1 MALHVEQRHRRDGR
15 ADHAGEG
22 VERKHL
28 AEPFRRRV
36 MRQQRIVGRVKHG
49 VAEAGDAVHRDEHP
63 VRIDDAGDRIGDA
76 ADSASPAISTT
87 RAPMRSTR
95 KPTGVCNTPET
106 TLNTVSA
113 SASSV

>member
-1 MALHVEQRHRRDGR
+1 MPAIAKLM
-15 ADHAGEG
+15 
-22 VERKHL
+22 L
-28 AEPFRRRV
+28 L
-36 MRQQRIVGRVKHG
+36 
-49 VAEAGDAVHRDEHP
+49 
-63 VRIDDAGDRIGDA
+63 
-76 ADSASPAISTT
+76 SNSPASSTT